1 MTPEALIDAVVRQ
14 YLTSGDFN
22 GLPAYALVAEGS
34 VTADS
39 LRAALLPLV
48 NSGELSVNFGDR
60 HPNPHIRAF
69 EDPPA
74 ADQASK
80 LEADT
85 EARYVIYPSA
95 RTLAARV
102 NPLDFAGRP
111 FSLMLAL
118 GAGQL
123 EDRAFD
129 LAVLDHYRRDP
140 RYRLS
145 TNDIHATLS
154 VRDEAYESSSFLD
167 KHKVLIQHFGYCYTD
182 TRRRAVTVFLTDLDG
197 LTPEHQQLWATHA
210 VEGQFHLHP
219 DYYDSAI
226 RGDWGQGTSLRDAL
240 AEELRIINAM
250 CVAIGWPPLFRKADR
265 DLPHEV
271 AFLLRPTA
279 GALNE
284 FVLALDNL
292 LSDNINAS
300 FFPSSIPRKSERD
313 LGDGKV
319 EVQQRG
325 TLALLEEW
333 LKTHFHTPDPKPLE
347 EAIAVLRRV
356 RKLRQTPAHALDDDR
371 YDEALFEEQRALFV
385 DAYSAV
391 RTLRLMLQ
399 NHPKARPVLAEID
412 ERVVKGQIWPW

>member
-1 MTPEALIDAVVRQ
+1 MSPQELIDQVVRQ

-22 GLPAYALVAEGS
+22 GLPAYTLIASGT
-34 VTADS
+34 VTADD
-39 LRAALLPLV
+39 LRAMLLPLV
-48 NSGELSVNFGDR
+48 SSGELCVNFGDR

-69 EDPPA
+69 ADPPA
-74 ADQASK
+74 HEQGAK
-80 LEADT
+80 LAADT
-85 EARYVIYPSA
+85 ESRYVIYPSPS
-95 RTLAARV
+95 TLAAKV
-102 NPLDFAGRP
+102 NPNDFAGRP
-111 FSLMLAL
+111 YSLALAL

-123 EDRAFD
+123 EDCAFD
-129 LAVLDHYRRDP
+129 LSVLEHYRRDP

-154 VRDEAYESSSFLD
+154 VKDDAYESSSFPE
-167 KHKVLIQHFGYCYTD
+167 KHKVLIQHFGYCYTES
-182 TRRRAVTVFLTDLDG
+182 RRRAISVFLTDLDR
-197 LTPEHQQLWATHA
+197 LTPEHQQLWSTHA
-210 VEGQFHLHP
+210 VEGTFHLHP

-250 CVAIGWPPLFRKADR
+250 CVAVGWPPLFRRAER
-265 DLPHEV
+265 ELPHEV

-284 FVLALDNL
+284 FVLALDKL
-292 LSDNINAS
+292 LSDNINVA
-300 FFPSSIPRKSERD
+300 FFPLSIPRKSERD
-313 LGDGKV
+313 LGDGRV

-325 TLALLEEW
+325 TLSMLEEW
-333 LKTHFHTPDPKPLE
+333 LKTQFRTPDPKPLE
-347 EAIAVLRRV
+347 EAIAVLKRV

-385 DAYSAV
+385 DAYNAV
-391 RTLRLMLQ
+391 RTLRLILQ
-399 NHPKARPVLAEID
+399 NHPKARPVLAEMD